1 MGTGYFL
8 LQKGACP
15 PFSNYSLLITYYANR
30 PIGRLARKEEN
41 IMLQVILSKYLFNAL
56 LLAVVSIGYGF
67 LKNKL
72 GEDRASTIK
81 EAILTAMLWAE
92 EELGIGNG
100 GKKWEIA
107 WQKLIEILAD
117 KNIRLRK
124 SEEKA
129 VKTMMKA
136 NVRKINQ
143 QTYDVLSKR
152 KLLKEKESI
161 NL

>member
-1 MGTGYFL
+1 
-8 LQKGACP
+8 
-15 PFSNYSLLITYYANR
+15 
-30 PIGRLARKEEN
+30 
-41 IMLQVILSKYLFNAL
+41 MLQVILSKYLFNAL
-56 LLAVVSIGYGF
+56 LLAIVSIGYGF

-100 GKKWEIA
+100 NQKWEEA
-107 WQKLIEILAD
+107 WQKLIKILAN

-136 NVRKINQ
+136 NVGRINS
-143 QTYDVLSKR
+143 QTYDILSKR
-152 KLLKEKESI
+152 KLLKDKRPIQQSF
-161 NL
+161 

>member
-1 MGTGYFL
+1 MIE
-8 LQKGACP
+8 A
-15 PFSNYSLLITYYANR
+15 
-30 PIGRLARKEEN
+30 
-41 IMLQVILSKYLFNAL
+41 ILSKYLLNAL
-56 LLAVVSIGYGF
+56 LLSLVSIFYSF

-81 EAILTAMLWAE
+81 EAILSAMLWAE

-107 WQKLIEILAD
+107 WKKLIEILAD

-129 VKTMMKA
+129 VKMMMKA
-136 NVRKINQ
+136 NVGRINK
-143 QTYDVLSKR
+143 QTYDILSKR
-152 KLLKEKESI
+152 KLLKEKKVVQQS
-161 NL
+161 LLTK

>member
-1 MGTGYFL
+1 
-8 LQKGACP
+8 
-15 PFSNYSLLITYYANR
+15 
-30 PIGRLARKEEN
+30 
-41 IMLQVILSKYLFNAL
+41 MLQVILSKYLFNAL
-56 LLAVVSIGYGF
+56 LLAIVSIGYGF

-100 GKKWEIA
+100 GKKWEEA
-107 WQKLIEILAD
+107 WKKLIEILAN

-136 NVRKINQ
+136 NVGRINQ
-143 QTYDVLSKR
+143 QTYDILLKR
-152 KLLKEKESI
+152 KLLKDKRPAQQSLLT
-161 NL
+161 N

>member
-1 MGTGYFL
+1 
-8 LQKGACP
+8 
-15 PFSNYSLLITYYANR
+15 
-30 PIGRLARKEEN
+30 
-41 IMLQVILSKYLFNAL
+41 MLQAILSKYLLNAL
-56 LLAVVSIGYGF
+56 LIALISIGYGF

-100 GKKWEIA
+100 NQKWEEA
-107 WQKLIEILAD
+107 WKKLIEILSD

-143 QTYDVLSKR
+143 QTYDILLKR
-152 KLLKEKESI
+152 KSVKDKSPTQQSLLTK
-161 NL
+161 